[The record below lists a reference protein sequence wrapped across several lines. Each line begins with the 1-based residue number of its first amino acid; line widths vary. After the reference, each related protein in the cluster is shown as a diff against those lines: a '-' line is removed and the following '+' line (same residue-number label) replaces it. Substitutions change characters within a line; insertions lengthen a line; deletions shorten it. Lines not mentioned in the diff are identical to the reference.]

1 MIASLNRKRLKTP
14 NDGSKPE
21 FHLKWIR
28 ELVTGNADSTAHPA
42 VSRFRPPS
50 FSYDADLES
59 LIPRVGALS
68 EWPTSMIGLCQE
80 KTRFSRRALRRS
92 AQILSLQNSQPRSV
106 PSRRGLLPFAEPD
119 IHLLSPA
126 TCGDLHRRLSLCS
139 LPVSKQSGGS
149 LGSLRSVAQS
159 ATCKTWQ
166 AAY

>member
-1 MIASLNRKRLKTP
+1 
-14 NDGSKPE
+14 
-21 FHLKWIR
+21 
-28 ELVTGNADSTAHPA
+28 
-42 VSRFRPPS
+42 
-50 FSYDADLES
+50 DADLES

-126 TCGDLHRRLSLCS
+126 IHDRSLSRENEV
-139 LPVSKQSGGS
+139 LPT
-149 LGSLRSVAQS
+149 R
-159 ATCKTWQ
+159 ATEERANTIT
-166 AAY
+166 AE